1 MLVFIWQTLFVKVED
16 LSVCMTRHIQVANW
30 NSTQAQAAY
39 CFCNPSKMATAPKTT
54 TSSTTRLV
62 WSDKATS
69 VLLEALRD
77 RQSLWN
83 TKSESYKN
91 RNIKKRV
98 SRSCRNC
105 IGRFTWY

>member
-1 MLVFIWQTLFVKVED
+1 MWQTQLGLRPLLLLLRF
-16 LSVCMTRHIQVANW
+16 
-30 NSTQAQAAY
+30 
-39 CFCNPSKMATAPKTT
+39 PSKMASATAINSMTAT
-54 TSSTTRLV
+54 VRLV

-91 RNIKKRV
+91 RNIKKKDYQEV
-98 SRSCRNC
+98 VEIIKEDLPAMDLASVK
-105 IGRFTWY
+105 GR